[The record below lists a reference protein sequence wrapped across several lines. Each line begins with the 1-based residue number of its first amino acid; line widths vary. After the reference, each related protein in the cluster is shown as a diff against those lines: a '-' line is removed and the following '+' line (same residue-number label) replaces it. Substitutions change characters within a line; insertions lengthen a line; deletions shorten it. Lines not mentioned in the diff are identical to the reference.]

1 MVKFV
6 KAGSWGMPIF
16 FDGIERLSTHICNR
30 YIYCSQPT
38 SHIWGSL
45 LINHFC
51 SYIHSSSMNIVF
63 IINKVQLCP
72 LLFAVTSS
80 IHIYIIIT
88 TFTFI
93 PLLFITSWIVFMI
106 IIIIVI
112 IIVIIILSAFAAKK
126 EFKCSLIFDLLALQ
140 LLCHVIISMICLTTG
155 RGRFYNQKWSYANS
169 HPFSGKSFR
178 KPLWFT

>member
-1 MVKFV
+1 
-6 KAGSWGMPIF
+6 
-16 FDGIERLSTHICNR
+16 
-30 YIYCSQPT
+30 
-38 SHIWGSL
+38 
-45 LINHFC
+45 
-51 SYIHSSSMNIVF
+51 MNIVF

-112 IIVIIILSAFAAKK
+112 IIVIIILSAFAA
-126 EFKCSLIFDLLALQ
+126 
-140 LLCHVIISMICLTTG
+140 
-155 RGRFYNQKWSYANS
+155 
-169 HPFSGKSFR
+169 
-178 KPLWFT
+178 